1 MSLMLAWASVRE
13 CHPSVERTAGW
24 AWQSLEMD
32 AVAPGTAEEAHEIV
46 AALLVRDRRV
56 LLCHRSAGRRWYP
69 DVWDFTGGP
78 VTGGESP
85 IKALAR
91 ELEEE
96 LGILIQQP
104 GPELVRVVEPGFVL
118 RIWLV
123 EKWGGDPV
131 NASPAEHDDLGWF
144 DVSEVADLP
153 LAHSGYLPLIRDTL
167 ARLRL
172 L

>member
-1 MSLMLAWASVRE
+1 M
-13 CHPSVERTAGW
+13 ERNHW
-24 AWQSLEMD
+24 EWQSLVMD
-32 AVAPGTAEEAHEIV
+32 ARAPGTPEAHQIV
-46 AALLVRDRRV
+46 AALLVRDGRV

-69 DVWDFTGGP
+69 DVWDFPGGH
-78 VTGGESP
+78 VEDGESP

-123 EKWGGDPV
+123 EKWDGGDPV

-144 DVSEVADLP
+144 DVSQVADLP
-153 LAHSGYLPLIRDTL
+153 LAHSGYLALIRDTL
-167 ARLRL
+167 ARLRPL
-172 L
+172 

>member
-1 MSLMLAWASVRE
+1 V
-13 CHPSVERTAGW
+13 G
-24 AWQSLEMD
+24 WQSLEMD
-32 AVAPGTAEEAHEIV
+32 AVAPGEAEAHEIV
-46 AALLVRDRRV
+46 AALLVRDGRV

-69 DVWDFTGGP
+69 DVWDFPGGH
-78 VTGGESP
+78 VEGGESP

-123 EKWGGDPV
+123 ERWVGDPV

-144 DVSEVADLP
+144 DVSQVADLP
-153 LAHSGYLPLIRDTL
+153 LAHSGYLSLIRDTL
-167 ARLRL
+167 ARLAPL
-172 L
+172 

>member
-1 MSLMLAWASVRE
+1 MGQRSRMS
-13 CHPSVERTAGW
+13 PERGAHRGVG
-24 AWQSLEMD
+24 WQSLEMD
-32 AVAPGTAEEAHEIV
+32 AVAPGTAEAHEIV
-46 AALLVRDRRV
+46 AALLVRDGRV

-69 DVWDFTGGP
+69 DVWDFPGGH
-78 VTGGESP
+78 VEDGESP

-123 EKWGGDPV
+123 ENWG
-131 NASPAEHDDLGWF
+131 AEI
-144 DVSEVADLP
+144 P
-153 LAHSGYLPLIRDTL
+153 LM
-167 ARLRL
+167 LRL
-172 L
+172 QSTTTSGGSTYPR

>member
-1 MSLMLAWASVRE
+1 MQGPR
-13 CHPSVERTAGW
+13 
-24 AWQSLEMD
+24 
-32 AVAPGTAEEAHEIV
+32 APRKPIKSWPRCWCATAECCCATGP
-46 AALLVRDRRV
+46 LVGDGTQMYGTFPVGTRR
-56 LLCHRSAGRRWYP
+56 
-69 DVWDFTGGP
+69 
-78 VTGGESP
+78 GGESP

-123 EKWGGDPV
+123 EKWDGGDPV

-144 DVSEVADLP
+144 DVSQVADLP
-153 LAHSGYLPLIRDTL
+153 LAHSGYLALIRDTL
-167 ARLRL
+167 ARLRPL
-172 L
+172 